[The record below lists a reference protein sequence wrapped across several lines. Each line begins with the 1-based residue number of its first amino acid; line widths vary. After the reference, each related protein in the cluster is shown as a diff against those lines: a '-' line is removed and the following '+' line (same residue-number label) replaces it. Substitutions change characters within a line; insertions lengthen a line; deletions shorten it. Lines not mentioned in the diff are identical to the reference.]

1 MCVPSVQDLGLPAV
15 AVKTGFSHKRDNL
28 RNVGDPT
35 LAYCVDLVSSGLPT
49 VFLDVRRRPLLGVA
63 LSAEATGAANRTNL
77 IEAAKVAYATW
88 CDALRAEGLADTF
101 DACTLAHFHDV
112 INGDGDHRTIEITG
126 GASAEAGG
134 VQLWRAIQLLRMQ
147 EQVLQA
153 ADGNTGSEDGKS
165 LLVGLRSARTLR
177 EVEAQLAAV
186 AAAGEHVQVPPG
198 LEHLWQSMSGLNQ
211 RRTSRD
217 AAASAAGRSSRA
229 PARVAPPSAPTSRT
243 MTRASMA
250 QVHQLASWLSHRYF
264 ADAFAMLPEEA
275 RGGHADAASMFK
287 EQIYVHTLCSRML
300 LTSASFYHI
309 NLCDPYE
316 ADRLM
321 GRLVKLDRLPR
332 QNPLEGLLLLDKAWK
347 DHDVRTC
354 TQASTHTLASV
365 LPLLILCKSLRAAVP
380 YDLC

>member
-1 MCVPSVQDLGLPAV
+1 
-15 AVKTGFSHKRDNL
+15 
-28 RNVGDPT
+28 
-35 LAYCVDLVSSGLPT
+35 
-49 VFLDVRRRPLLGVA
+49 
-63 LSAEATGAANRTNL
+63 
-77 IEAAKVAYATW
+77 
-88 CDALRAEGLADTF
+88 
-101 DACTLAHFHDV
+101 
-112 INGDGDHRTIEITG
+112 
-126 GASAEAGG
+126 
-134 VQLWRAIQLLRMQ
+134 
-147 EQVLQA
+147 
-153 ADGNTGSEDGKS
+153 
-165 LLVGLRSARTLR
+165 
-177 EVEAQLAAV
+177 
-186 AAAGEHVQVPPG
+186 
-198 LEHLWQSMSGLNQ
+198 
-211 RRTSRD
+211 
-217 AAASAAGRSSRA
+217 
-229 PARVAPPSAPTSRT
+229 
-243 MTRASMA
+243 MA

-365 LPLLILCKSLRAAVP
+365 LPLLILCKSLKAAVP
-380 YDLC
+380 NDLC